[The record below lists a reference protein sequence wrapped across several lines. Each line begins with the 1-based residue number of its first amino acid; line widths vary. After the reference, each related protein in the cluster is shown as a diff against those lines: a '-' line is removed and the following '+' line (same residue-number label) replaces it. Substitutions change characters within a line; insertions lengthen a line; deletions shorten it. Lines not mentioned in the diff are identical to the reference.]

1 MWEAY
6 DASATAW
13 AQGPASA
20 YDVMADLLL
29 ATAVVQVRGTRVLDI
44 GTGTGAAARA
54 ARRAGADWVVG
65 VDVALGMLR
74 VGSGWGS
81 TVVADASRLP
91 FADGGFD
98 LVVAACCLGH
108 LADPLAALIEARRLA
123 PAIVASAFLSG
134 WTHPAKSLVDEI
146 ASRHGFTVPEW
157 YVRLKTD
164 SEPEVDDPVK
174 LEALGVAAG
183 FRCVEVAE
191 HPVDVGVHSPSELVS
206 WRLGMA
212 HLAPF
217 VASLPA
223 NRREDLRQEC
233 EAALAGSP
241 PLIVPLVV
249 IHAYDPAGSA
259 SGLSLPPVEPG

>member
-1 MWEAY
+1 MREAY

-13 AQGPASA
+13 VQGPASA

-29 ATAVVQVRGTRVLDI
+29 ATATTRVPGARVLDI
-44 GTGTGAAARA
+44 GSGAGAAARA
-54 ARRAGADWVVG
+54 ARRAGAGWVVG
-65 VDVALGMLR
+65 VDVAPEMLR

-81 TVVADASRLP
+81 AVVADASRLP

-108 LADPLAALIEARRLA
+108 LPDPLAALMEVRRVA
-123 PAIVASAFLSG
+123 SAIVASAFLSG

-146 ASRHGFTVPEW
+146 AVGYGFTVPEW
-157 YVRLKTD
+157 YSRLKSD
-164 SEPEVDDPVK
+164 VEPEVDDPMK

-183 FRCVEVAE
+183 FGQVAVATHSVEV
-191 HPVDVGVHSPSELVS
+191 GLHSPSELAS

-217 VASLPA
+217 VASLPVS
-223 NRREDLRQEC
+223 RREGLRRQC
-233 EAALAGSP
+233 EEALVGSP
-241 PLIVPLVV
+241 KLIVPLVV
-249 IHAYDPAGSA
+249 LSA
-259 SGLSLPPVEPG
+259 ADLR